1 MRQSQYRNQASNYK
15 VEQGKRKKRRC
26 YGIILL
32 MSGLLFTGAVAC
44 EKLSAFGSVQD
55 DAGME
60 QSWND
65 VESGYA
71 VTGINLERLYSH
83 YAVLM
88 VPDSGEILAER
99 NADEKIYPASMT
111 KIMTA
116 ILAIENCDDLNE
128 IVTLPEGIF
137 QALYNEGASM
147 AGFVSGE
154 EATLQDLLYGV
165 LLPSGAECCVTF
177 ADRIA
182 GSEVQ
187 FAELMNE
194 KAEELGMD
202 GTHFCNSTGL
212 HEPEHYSTV
221 KDIGILLKYALQNQV
236 FREAFCSSRYSMQ
249 PTECHPDGF
258 TFYSTLFSNMESVD
272 VIGGTILGGKTG
284 YTEESGLC
292 LASLASVNG
301 REYIL
306 VTAKADGTHE
316 TEPFHILDAVDV
328 YSQIGENSIG
338 VQGGWKIG
346 GNE

>member
-1 MRQSQYRNQASNYK
+1 MGQSHYKNQVSRYK
-15 VEQGKRKKRRC
+15 EKQGRRKKRRYC
-26 YGIILL
+26 VGILL
-32 MSGLLFTGAVAC
+32 MLGFLLAGAAAC
-44 EKLSAFGSVQD
+44 GKLSAFGTMQD
-55 DAGME
+55 DVGME
-60 QSWND
+60 QSWDD
-65 VESGYA
+65 VDPEN
-71 VTGINLERLYSH
+71 TDMQINLERLYSP

-88 VPDSGEILAER
+88 DLDSGEILAGR
-99 NADEKIYPASMT
+99 NTGKKIYPASMT

-128 IVTLPEGIF
+128 IVALPEGIF

-147 AGFVSGE
+147 AGFVPGE
-154 EATLQDLLYGV
+154 KATLRDLLYGV

-182 GSEVQ
+182 GSELL

-194 KAEELGMD
+194 KAEELGME

-212 HEPEHYSTV
+212 YEPEHYSTV
-221 KDIGILLKYALQNQV
+221 KDIGILLKYALQNQE
-236 FREAFCSSRYSMQ
+236 FREVFCSSHYSTQ
-249 PTECHPDGF
+249 PTECHLDGF
-258 TFYSTLFSNMESVD
+258 TFYSTMFSNMESAEVT
-272 VIGGTILGGKTG
+272 GGAILGGKTG

-306 VTAKADGTHE
+306 VTAKADGSHE

-338 VQGGWKIG
+338 
-346 GNE
+346 